1 MRDAAIVCLEAQ
13 RQRAVAHEL
22 GFLGATLMRVRAF
35 FVWLWLDSGRRR
47 PITVGAA
54 VLLAAVIGVA
64 HFSAKADDKPTGTGP
79 KATAPAPGS
88 DPSVQLNDAQL
99 KIIKI
104 SAASEHAFP
113 QERTA
118 VGSIDFN
125 ENLAVQVFS
134 PYQGK
139 IIKAYVEVGDPVKKG
154 QTLFTIES
162 PDLIQADSNLIAAAG
177 LLDLTTHALDRA
189 KQLYEIQGIAEKDLQ
204 QAISDQ
210 QTAEGALKAGR
221 DAVRVFGKSEA
232 EIDAIVANR
241 RIDPVLVVPSPITG
255 QVTARVAQPGLLV
268 QPGNAPAPYTIAD
281 VVTVWMLANVSESN
295 IKYINAGQKVDVST
309 MAYPGQVY
317 EGEITVVGATVD
329 PNLHTLLIRSE
340 IQNPRRDLKPGM
352 LATFV
357 IRIGEPVVTPAVPPE
372 SVVREGDGTMTIWV
386 TTDQHHF
393 TQRKVK
399 LGLQSGGYDQILDG
413 LKQGELVVTDGAV
426 FLDNMLIPSTDG

>member
-1 MRDAAIVCLEAQ
+1 
-13 RQRAVAHEL
+13 
-22 GFLGATLMRVRAF
+22 MRVRAF
-35 FVWLWLDSGRRR
+35 LLWFRLESGRRR
-47 PITVGAA
+47 AIAAGAA
-54 VLLAAVIGVA
+54 VLLAALIGVT
-64 HFSAKADDKPTGTGP
+64 HFSAKADDTQTKGVGP
-79 KATAPAPGS
+79 KANAPVPGP
-88 DPSVQLNDAQL
+88 DPSVQLTDAQL
-99 KIIKI
+99 KSIKI

-118 VGSIDFN
+118 LGSIDFN
-125 ENLAVQVFS
+125 ENLAVQVFP

-139 IIKAYVEVGDPVKKG
+139 IIKAYAEVGDPVKKG

-177 LLDLTTHALDRA
+177 LLDLTTRALERA
-189 KQLYEIQGIAEKDLQ
+189 KQLYEVQGIAQKDLQ

-210 QTAEGALKAGR
+210 QTAEGALKAAR

-241 RIDPVLVVPSPITG
+241 KIDPVLVVPSPITG
-255 QVTARVAQPGLLV
+255 RVTTRVAQPGLLV
-268 QPGNAPAPYTIAD
+268 QPGNAPAPYIVAD

-295 IKYINAGQKVDVST
+295 IKYIDVGQKVTVST

-317 EGEITVVGATVD
+317 EGEITVVGAAVD

-352 LATFV
+352 LASFV
-357 IRIGEPVVTPAVPPE
+357 IRIGDPVLTPAVPPE

-399 LGLQSGGYDQILDG
+399 LGLQGNDYDQILEG
-413 LKQGELVVTDGAV
+413 LRQGELVVTDGAV
-426 FLDNMLIPSTDG
+426 FLDNMLIPSSDG

>member
-1 MRDAAIVCLEAQ
+1 MRIRLSSVWDALVVGARPQ
-13 RQRAVAHEL
+13 AV
-22 GFLGATLMRVRAF
+22 V
-35 FVWLWLDSGRRR
+35 
-47 PITVGAA
+47 VGAA

-64 HFSAKADDKPTGTGP
+64 HFSAKADGTQAPGASP
-79 KATAPAPGS
+79 KAGAPVPEPE
-88 DPSVQLNDAQL
+88 PSVQLTDTQL
-99 KIIKI
+99 KSVTI
-104 SAASEHAFP
+104 SPAGERAFP

-139 IIKAYVEVGDPVKKG
+139 IIKAYAEVGDTVKKG

-177 LLDLTTHALDRA
+177 LLDLTTHALERA
-189 KQLYEIQGIAEKDLQ
+189 KQLYEVQGIAEKDLQ

-221 DAVRVFGKSEA
+221 DAVRVFGKSDA

-241 RIDPVLVVPSPITG
+241 KIDPVLVVPSPIAG
-255 QVTARVAQPGLLV
+255 RVTARVAQPGLLV
-268 QPGNAPAPYTIAD
+268 QPGNLPAPYIVAD

-295 IKYINAGQKVDVST
+295 VKYVNVGQKVNVST

-317 EGEITVVGATVD
+317 EGKITIVGASLD

-340 IQNPRRDLKPGM
+340 IQNPRRELLPGM
-352 LATFV
+352 LANFV
-357 IRIGEPVVTPAVPPE
+357 IQIGDPMTTTAVPLE

-399 LGLQSGGYDQILDG
+399 LGLQRDGYDQILDG

-426 FLDNMLIPSTDG
+426 FLDNMLTPSTDS

>member
-1 MRDAAIVCLEAQ
+1 
-13 RQRAVAHEL
+13 
-22 GFLGATLMRVRAF
+22 MRVQASLE
-35 FVWLWLDSGRRR
+35 WLWLDSGRRR
-47 PITVGAA
+47 ALVAATA
-54 VLLAAVIGVA
+54 VLLAALLGVT
-64 HFSAKADDKPTGTGP
+64 HFGAKADDTRATGTGP
-79 KATAPAPGS
+79 KANAPVPGA
-88 DPSVQLNDAQL
+88 DPSVQLTDAQL
-99 KIIKI
+99 KSIKI
-104 SAASEHAFP
+104 GAASEHAFP

-139 IIKAYVEVGDPVKKG
+139 IIRAYTEVGDAVKKG

-177 LLDLTTHALDRA
+177 LLDLTTHALERA
-189 KQLYEIQGIAEKDLQ
+189 KQLYEVQGIAEKDLQ

-232 EIDAIVANR
+232 EIDAVVANR
-241 RIDPVLVVPSPITG
+241 KIDPVLVVPSPIAG
-255 QVTARVAQPGLLV
+255 RVTARVAQPGLLV
-268 QPGNAPAPYTIAD
+268 QPGNAPAPYTVAD

-295 IKYINAGQKVDVST
+295 IKYIDVGQKVKVST

-352 LATFV
+352 LANFV
-357 IRIGEPVVTPAVPPE
+357 IRIGDPTVTPAVPPE
-372 SVVREGDGTMTIWV
+372 SVVRAGDGTMTIWV
-386 TTDQHHF
+386 TTDQHRF

-413 LKQGELVVTDGAV
+413 LKPGELVVTDGAV
-426 FLDNMLIPSTDG
+426 FLDNMLIPSSDG

>member
-1 MRDAAIVCLEAQ
+1 
-13 RQRAVAHEL
+13 
-22 GFLGATLMRVRAF
+22 MRVRVF
-35 FVWLWLDSGRRR
+35 SVWRLLDSGRRR
-47 PITVGAA
+47 ALAAGAA
-54 VLLAAVIGVA
+54 VLLAALIGVV
-64 HFSAKADDKPTGTGP
+64 HFSAKADDSQTKSAGP
-79 KATAPAPGS
+79 KVNAPLPAP
-88 DPSVQLNDAQL
+88 DHPSVQLTDAQL
-99 KIIKI
+99 KSIKI

-139 IIKAYVEVGDPVKKG
+139 IIKAYTEVGDPVRKG

-177 LLDLTTHALDRA
+177 LLDLTTHALERA
-189 KQLYEIQGIAEKDLQ
+189 RQLYQVQGIAEKDLQ

-241 RIDPVLVVPSPITG
+241 RIDPVLVVPSPIAG
-255 QVTARVAQPGLLV
+255 RVTARVAQPGLLV
-268 QPGNAPAPYTIAD
+268 QPGNAPAPYTVAD

-295 IKYINAGQKVDVST
+295 IKYIKVGQKVSVST
-309 MAYPGQVY
+309 MAYPGRVY

-329 PNLHTLLIRSE
+329 ANLHTLLIRSE

-352 LATFV
+352 LANFV
-357 IRIGEPVVTPAVPPE
+357 ISIGDPLITPAVPPE
-372 SVVREGDGTMTIWV
+372 SVVRAGDGTMTIWV
-386 TTDQHHF
+386 TTDRHRF

-399 LGLQSGGYDQILDG
+399 LGLQSSGYDQILEG

-426 FLDNMLIPSTDG
+426 FLDNMLVPSTDG

>member
-1 MRDAAIVCLEAQ
+1 MRHRLSSAWN
-13 RQRAVAHEL
+13 EL
-22 GFLGATLMRVRAF
+22 GVG
-35 FVWLWLDSGRRR
+35 GRRR
-47 PITVGAA
+47 AIAAGAA
-54 VLLAAVIGVA
+54 MLLAALIGVT
-64 HFSAKADDKPTGTGP
+64 HFSARADDTQTKGAGP
-79 KATAPAPGS
+79 KANAVAPGP
-88 DPSVQLNDAQL
+88 DPSVQLTDAQL
-99 KIIKI
+99 KSIKI

-139 IIKAYVEVGDPVKKG
+139 IIKAYAEVGDPVKKG

-177 LLDLTTHALDRA
+177 LLDLTTHALERA
-189 KQLYEIQGIAEKDLQ
+189 KQLYEVQGIAEKDLQ

-241 RIDPVLVVPSPITG
+241 KIDPVLVVPSPITG
-255 QVTARVAQPGLLV
+255 RITARVAQPGLLV
-268 QPGNAPAPYTIAD
+268 QPGNVPAPYTVAD

-295 IKYINAGQKVDVST
+295 IKYINVGQKVAVST

-352 LATFV
+352 LANFV
-357 IRIGEPVVTPAVPPE
+357 IRIGDPVVTPAVPPE
-372 SVVREGDGTMTIWV
+372 SVVRAGDGTMTIWV
-386 TTDQHHF
+386 TTDRHHF

-399 LGLQSGGYDQILDG
+399 LGLQSGGYDQILEG

-426 FLDNMLIPSTDG
+426 FLDNMLTPSTDS